1 MDSQHYIDI
10 IDVINLEKDK
20 KLKKSE
26 IASFGLHV
34 DLDWCT

>member
-1 MDSQHYIDI
+1 MDSQDYIGI

-20 KLKKSE
+20 KLKKCE
-26 IASFGLHV
+26 ILSFGLHV

>member
-1 MDSQHYIDI
+1 MDSQDYIGT

-20 KLKKSE
+20 KLNKCA
-26 IASFGLHV
+26 IASFGVQV